1 MAISGNRAVIEQLLA
16 DGFQYMFGNP
26 GTVEQGLLDALGDYP
41 QLRYILGLQ
50 ETVCVAMADGYARAT
65 GGPAL
70 IQLHSGVG
78 LGNAVGMLYQA
89 RRGHSPLVV
98 LAGEAGLRY
107 EAFDAQM
114 AVDLV
119 ALASPVTKYAT
130 RVTDPGSILRVLRR
144 AVRIAMTPP
153 RGPVFVALPADILDE
168 DNTEAVVPTV
178 FPRTESTPAGH
189 LLDEAAALLSPARH
203 PVILVGD
210 GVAAAGAQR
219 QVAAIAELW
228 GAEVWAVDS
237 GELNVPGRHPL
248 YRGQLGHMFGQATA
262 ARLAGADG
270 VLAVGTY
277 LFPEVFPALD
287 SPFPPGTPIVH
298 VDQDAEQIAKNHPV
312 SLGLVADPAAGL
324 DALAGRLSR
333 VMGLAGESRAARRL
347 DAARE
352 RVALDATRPSPGTL
366 ADLFFAEVSRACP
379 PGLMLFDEA
388 LTASDVLARHLPPCT
403 PGHWFQTRGGSLG
416 VGVPGALGIKL
427 AHPDRPVLAVTG
439 DGGVMYTIQAL
450 AAAARYGIGAKFVV
464 CNNSRY
470 RLLDHNLDQY
480 RAERGQGD
488 RPAPEGFDLASPR
501 VDFPGLAVAQG
512 IDAVAVRTQEDVAGA
527 VRRMFADDRPFL
539 VDLLT
544 EAPSADRE
552 GTR

>member
-1 MAISGNRAVIEQLLA
+1 MAISGNRAMVEQLLA
-16 DGFQYMFGNP
+16 DGFGYMFGNP
-26 GTVEQGLLDALGDYP
+26 GTVEQGLLDVLGDYP
-41 QLRYILGLQ
+41 QLRYILGMQ

-70 IQLHSGVG
+70 VQLHSGVG
-78 LGNAVGMLYQA
+78 LGNGVGMLYQA
-89 RRGHSPLVV
+89 LRGHSPLVV

-107 EAFDAQM
+107 SAFDAQM

-119 ALASPVTKYAT
+119 AMAAPVTKYAT
-130 RVTDPGSILRVLRR
+130 RVTDPGSLLRVLRR

-153 RGPVFVALPADILDE
+153 RGPVFVALPADVLDE
-168 DNTEAVVPTV
+168 DNTEAVLPTVIPHTASVPTA
-178 FPRTESTPAGH
+178 P
-189 LLDEAAALLSPARH
+189 LLEEAAALLSGARR

-210 GVAAAGAQR
+210 GVAAAGAQQ
-219 QVAAIAELW
+219 QVARIAELW
-228 GAEVWAVDS
+228 GAEVWGVDS
-237 GELNVPGRHPL
+237 GELNIPGRHPL
-248 YRGQLGHMFGQATA
+248 YRGQLGHMFGHVTA
-262 ARLAGADG
+262 DRLAGADG
-270 VLAVGTY
+270 VLVVGTY

-298 VDQDAEQIAKNHPV
+298 LDQDAEQIAKNHPV
-312 SLGLVADPAAGL
+312 TLGLVADPAAGL
-324 DALAGRLSR
+324 DALADRLSR
-333 VMGLAGESRAARRL
+333 TLGLTGSSRAAERL

-352 RVALDATRPSPGTL
+352 RLVRETTGPVPETL
-366 ADLFFAEVSRACP
+366 ADRFFAEVARACP

-427 AHPDRPVLAVTG
+427 AYPERPVLAVTG

-470 RLLDHNLDQY
+470 RLLDYNLDQY
-480 RAERGQGD
+480 RAEHGQGP
-488 RPAPEGFDLASPR
+488 RRAPEGFDLASPPI
-501 VDFPGLAVAQG
+501 DFPGLAAAQG
-512 IDAVAVRTQEDVAGA
+512 VDAVAVRAPEDVAEA
-527 VRRMFADDRPFL
+527 VRRMFADDKPFL

-544 EAPSADRE
+544 EVAA
-552 GTR
+552 